1 MVRSRRG
8 FSCATALLSGAMLW
22 AAANGAFAQGLFGC
36 FRCPAS
42 CGPCDNSCPVGND
55 VAGNGIMGNGS
66 NYADGTGAMAG
77 PGDQFAGSPL
87 DLGEGGPAQLGSTFA
102 AVDSAYIDDARI
114 RTIAR
119 FRFDAGYNNVFP
131 DRAEFFYAQCG
142 CFGNGAPGPGD
153 ATHLTSKIDFQE
165 FWAYFENAFSDRFS
179 AFIDTPYRLVNF
191 QLDPATAAANGNAQ
205 GIPNSA
211 GFSDIQFGLKYAL
224 TADAYRY
231 DTLQVRIYTP
241 TGAAS
246 RGLGT
251 HHFTIEPAYLAYRQ
265 LNNRLRFNGEFR
277 VWVPLSDSTAVLNG
291 ETKNFAGTVLR
302 YGAGLTY
309 DLYQSCDCCDTRLS
323 LVSEL
328 VGWSVLSG
336 LKFNPSPGLG
346 FQNAAGDTIVNAKFG
361 LRYRWS
367 NQSVYAGYGVA
378 LTSQAWYT
386 DIARAEYSYRF

>member
-1 MVRSRRG
+1 MEFRWQGLPAARALVI
-8 FSCATALLSGAMLW
+8 AMLLLSGEPK
-22 AAANGAFAQGLFGC
+22 AARGGQGYLPCCPSCNCQTPCGCGVYGSADGALA
-36 FRCPAS
+36 
-42 CGPCDNSCPVGND
+42 
-55 VAGNGIMGNGS
+55 
-66 NYADGTGAMAG
+66 GTGAGTGNELANA
-77 PGDQFAGSPL
+77 PF
-87 DLGEGGPAQLGSTFA
+87 DLGEAGPAQIGSTFA

-119 FRFDAGYNNVFP
+119 FRFDAGFNNVFP

-153 ATHLTSKIDFQE
+153 ATHLASKVDFQE

-179 AFIDTPYRLVNF
+179 AFIDTPYRMVNF

-205 GIPNSA
+205 VIPDGS
-211 GFSDIQFGLKYAL
+211 GFSDLQFGLKYAL
-224 TADAYRY
+224 IANPYRY
-231 DTLQVRIYTP
+231 DTLQMRIYTP
-241 TGAAS
+241 TGDAS

-265 LNNRLRFNGEFR
+265 ITDRLRFNGEFR
-277 VWVPLSDSTAVLNG
+277 VWVPLSDSQAVLNG

-302 YGAGLTY
+302 YGGGLTY
-309 DLYQSCDCCDTRLS
+309 DLTQSCDCCDRRLS
-323 LVSEL
+323 AVGEI

-346 FQNAAGDTIVNAKFG
+346 FQNASGDTIVNAKFG
-361 LRYRWS
+361 LRYRWC

-378 LTSQAWYT
+378 LTSESWYT
-386 DIARAEYSYRF
+386 DIVRAEYSYRF